1 MSVAF
6 DVPSKLTRFQSV
18 ACLPNGVHYS
28 SLTRF
33 PNRILFSNFLAS
45 HRLLYSALLQY
56 SKNLEY
62 GDSLVSDDSWESWF
76 LRLRLKVTVGA
87 AVALPAL
94 FAPFVPQPGEGPDR
108 ATMEAGYATIHGH
121 GTAVVSEPSSSDAG
135 ENILKTLNIAA
146 KFRFNKDI
154 GYLYTA
160 AFLVE
165 VGMLLKDKSGYIAG
179 GVKTPAAA
187 LGSDL
192 TQRLLDKLDCSL
204 EICEEN
210 S

>member
-1 MSVAF
+1 M
-6 DVPSKLTRFQSV
+6 LTSEIF
-18 ACLPNGVHYS
+18 
-28 SLTRF
+28 
-33 PNRILFSNFLAS
+33 FLQFLS
-45 HRLLYSALLQY
+45 THRPYYSALLQY

-62 GDSLVSDDSWESWF
+62 GDSLVSDDSWESWL

-94 FAPFVPQPGEGPDR
+94 FAPLVPQPGEGPDR
-108 ATMEAGYATIHGH
+108 ETMEAGCATIHGH
-121 GTAVVSEPSSSDAG
+121 GTAVVIEPSSSNAG
-135 ENILKTLNIAA
+135 ENILKTLNIVA
-146 KFRFNKDI
+146 KFQFNKDI

-165 VGMLLKDKSGYIAG
+165 VGMLLKDKAGYIAG

-204 EICEEN
+204 DIGEEN